1 MYISTHAYICI
12 CICLCLCVCMY
23 PFVRLSACRRPACL
37 GCLCVR
43 MSVIFRE
50 DTHTHT
56 HVYAH
61 MLVQGIIWVLDDHRM
76 HIWSVVV

>member
-1 MYISTHAYICI
+1 MHTYVY
-12 CICLCLCVCMY
+12 V
-23 PFVRLSACRRPACL
+23 SACVSVCACIRSSVCLPAAGL
-37 GCLCVR
+37 LASAVCVR